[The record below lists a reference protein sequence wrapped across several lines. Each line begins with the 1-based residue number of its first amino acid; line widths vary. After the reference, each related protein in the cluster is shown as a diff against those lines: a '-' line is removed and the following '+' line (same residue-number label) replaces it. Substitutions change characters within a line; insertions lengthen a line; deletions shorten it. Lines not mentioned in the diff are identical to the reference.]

1 MNYVLDSNVLLR
13 MAQDTHPMHAAATQ
27 ATTTLIRQGD
37 TIHVIPQN
45 LYEFW
50 SVATREIKYN
60 GLGLSVGDAQN
71 ELARLRSLFSYLPD
85 TPAVCSQWERLIVQ
99 YAVIGRDSHDTR
111 IVAAMN
117 VHGITHLLTF
127 NKDDFRRYTNIVAV
141 NPGEVLAT
149 QPSAQAAQQPTAA
162 EADEEVK

>member
-1 MNYVLDSNVLLR
+1 MNYVLDSNILLR
-13 MAQDTHPMHAAATQ
+13 MAQDSHPMHDEATQ
-27 ATTTLIRQGD
+27 ATTTLIRQGE
-37 TIHVIPQN
+37 TLHIIPQN

-50 SVATREIKYN
+50 SVATREINYN
-60 GLGLSVGDAQN
+60 GLGLSISDAQN

-85 TPAVCSQWERLIVQ
+85 TPAVCSQWERLVVQ

-117 VHGITHLLTF
+117 VRGVTHLLTF

-141 NPGEVLAT
+141 SPGEVLAA
-149 QPSAQAAQQPTAA
+149 QSAALAAQRTTTP
-162 EADEEVK
+162 EADEESK

>member
-37 TIHVIPQN
+37 TVHIIPQN

-99 YAVIGRDSHDTR
+99 YTVIGRDSHDTR

-117 VHGITHLLTF
+117 VHGVTHLLAF

-141 NPGEVLAT
+141 SPEEVIAA
-149 QPSAQAAQQPTAA
+149 QPSAPAAKQPTAT
-162 EADEEVK
+162 EADEEIK

>member
-117 VHGITHLLTF
+117 VHGITNLLTF

-141 NPGEVLAT
+141 NPGDVLAT
-149 QPSAQAAQQPTAA
+149 QPSAPAAQQPTAA

>member
-13 MAQDTHPMHAAATQ
+13 MAQDTHLMHAAATQ
-27 ATTTLIRQGD
+27 ATTTLIRQGE
-37 TIHVIPQN
+37 TVHIIPQN

-60 GLGLSVGDAQN
+60 GLGLSVSDAQT
-71 ELARLRSLFSYLPD
+71 ELARLKSFFSYLPD

-117 VHGITHLLTF
+117 VHGVTHLLTF

-141 NPGEVLAT
+141 SPGEVI
-149 QPSAQAAQQPTAA
+149 AAQQEAPAA
-162 EADEEVK
+162 HTSVTEADEEIE

>member
-1 MNYVLDSNVLLR
+1 MNYVLDSNILLR
-13 MAQDTHPMHAAATQ
+13 MAQDTHPMHAEATQ
-27 ATTTLIRQGD
+27 ATITLIRQGE
-37 TIHVIPQN
+37 TLHIIPQN

-60 GLGLSVGDAQN
+60 GLGLSVGDTQN

-117 VHGITHLLTF
+117 VHGVTHLLTF
-127 NKDDFRRYTNIVAV
+127 NKDDFRRYTNIVV
-141 NPGEVLAT
+141 VSPGEILAA
-149 QPSAQAAQQPTAA
+149 QPAAPAAQQTTAT
-162 EADEEVK
+162 EADEEIK

>member
-1 MNYVLDSNVLLR
+1 MNYVLDTNILLR
-13 MAQDTHPMHAAATQ
+13 MAQDTHPMHTEATQ

-37 TIHVIPQN
+37 TVHIIPQN

-71 ELARLRSLFSYLPD
+71 ELARLRSLFSFLPD

-99 YAVIGRDSHDTR
+99 YGVIGRDSHDTR

-117 VHGITHLLTF
+117 VHGVTHLLTF
-127 NKDDFRRYTNIVAV
+127 NQDDFRRYTNIVAV
-141 NPGEVLAT
+141 SPGEVI
-149 QPSAQAAQQPTAA
+149 AAQPATPVTQRITAT
-162 EADEEVK
+162 EADEEIK

>member
-1 MNYVLDSNVLLR
+1 MCWTQISMLR
-13 MAQDTHPMHAAATQ
+13 IAQDRRPMNTAATQ

-37 TIHVIPQN
+37 TVHIIPQN

-60 GLGLSVGDAQN
+60 GLGLSVGEAQT

-117 VHGITHLLTF
+117 VHGVTHLLLST
-127 NKDDFRRYTNIVAV
+127 KMISGDIQISW
-141 NPGEVLAT
+141 L
-149 QPSAQAAQQPTAA
+149 
-162 EADEEVK
+162 

>member
-1 MNYVLDSNVLLR
+1 MRPLDDFSSKNNHALSHMTSIGNYPSLVERLREIQKESNKPFFV
-13 MAQDTHPMHAAATQ
+13 
-27 ATTTLIRQGD
+27 
-37 TIHVIPQN
+37 N
-45 LYEFW
+45 LYRPLW
-50 SVATREIKYN
+50 PI
-60 GLGLSVGDAQN
+60 LGL
-71 ELARLRSLFSYLPD
+71 LRLRSLFSYLPD

-141 NPGEVLAT
+141 NPGEVLAA
-149 QPSAQAAQQPTAA
+149 QPAAPAAPQTTAT